1 MTDQNDIKKIKDIIE
16 DFFQRMTIVARI
28 NFKTDNSILEG
39 EFLKEGS
46 RESKNS
52 EIIDVDIK
60 VDDPQILIGEKGQ
73 TLNEIQRILKMIISR
88 MMENPPRINVDINE
102 YKKKKTEYLRSL
114 AKDIA
119 DEVALTKETKTLLP
133 MSSYERMVIHTALSN
148 REDVITESEGE
159 GPDRKVVIKPK

>member
-16 DFFQRMTIVARI
+16 DFFQKMTVVAII

-46 RESKNS
+46 KEGKSDEVIN
-52 EIIDVDIK
+52 VDIK
-60 VDDPQILIGEKGQ
+60 VDDPQVLIGEKGQ

-88 MMENPPRINVDINE
+88 TIENPPHINMDINE

-148 REDVITESEGE
+148 RADVMTESEGE
-159 GPDRKVVIKPK
+159 GLDRKVVIKPK